1 MFSKFFINR
10 PIFST
15 VVSIVIVIAGII
27 SLAVLPVEEYPQV
40 VPPQV
45 SVSASYPGANAE
57 TISKT
62 VATQLEQE
70 INGVDNMIY
79 MTSTSSSSGSLNLN
93 VFFEIG
99 TDPDQATIDVNN
111 RVQAALSSLPQEV
124 QVRGVTVRKSSSS
137 ILKIISIFA
146 EDDAYD
152 KIFMANYALINIVD
166 ELKRVKGVG
175 DAALFGV
182 QDYSMRIWMQP
193 DKLAKFNLTP
203 TDVIAALSEQ
213 NNQFAS
219 GRFNQAPTTGKE
231 AFTYSVT
238 TQGRFVDPEEFEE
251 IIIRI
256 NEDGSSLRLKDIA
269 RVELGAESYDVTAT
283 LNGQAMIPIGIYLQ
297 SGANALETAKRVDAA
312 MERLAQNFPHK
323 MKYVVPYDTT
333 KFIQISV
340 NEVIKT
346 FIEALLLVVGVV
358 YLFLGNFRATII
370 PVLAI
375 PVSIIGTFAGMYVLG
390 FSINMLTL
398 FGLVLAIGI
407 VVDDAII
414 VIENVERILHSD
426 PNISVKDATIEAMR
440 EITGPVIA
448 IVLVLSAVFI
458 PVAFLGG
465 FTGQMYQ
472 QFAITI
478 VISVAISGL
487 VALTLTPAL
496 CAVFLKKR
504 EPKPFWFVRLFHS
517 FFDFSTDIFTKGVGL
532 VVRHG
537 FIATLIVAGV
547 MFVTYDLFKKV
558 PSGLVPSEDKG
569 VLLAITALPPAAS
582 LDRTEKVQDTMTQM
596 ASQVDEIEY
605 MIGVA
610 GFDVVTDTAKTSAAT
625 SFMSLK
631 DWDTRT
637 LPTQSSSAISGK
649 LNMMYSQIPEA
660 TIFALNPP
668 PIIGLSISGGFE
680 MYVQDRTGGDLSQ
693 LSQYVNQIVAK
704 ANQHPALTRVRS
716 NFHLA
721 TPQYNIVVDR
731 EKSKALGVSL
741 TDIYATLQA
750 TFGATYV
757 NDFNLYGRTYKVN
770 LQSEADFRE
779 NPEDMS
785 NVFVRSSTT
794 QEMIPLNSLITYER
808 ITGADTV
815 ERFNAFPSAKI
826 EGEPAPGYTSGDA
839 LHAIEEV
846 SKEIL
851 PQGYTLGWIGTS
863 YQEKEMEG
871 TGAQAFLFGAL
882 FIFLILAA
890 QYERWL
896 MPLAVVTSLPFA
908 LFGAIAAVYL
918 RGLSNDIYFQIGLLV
933 LMGLSAKNAILIV
946 EFAMQA
952 QEKGKSIYEATLEA
966 ARLRFR
972 PIVMTSLAFTIGV
985 IPLAISS
992 GAGAASRHAIG
1003 TAVIGGMIAASTI
1016 AIFFVPLFYSWLAKL
1031 NERFSRKKGE
1041 ENAVA

>member
-610 GFDVVTDTAKTSAAT
+610 GYDVVTDTAKTSAAT

-826 EGEPAPGYTSGDA
+826 QGEPAPGYTSGDA
-839 LHAIEEV
+839 LQAIEEV

-908 LFGAIAAVYL
+908 LLGAIAAVYL

-1003 TAVIGGMIAASTI
+1003 TGVIGGMIAASTI

-1031 NERFSRKKGE
+1031 NERFSRKKGD